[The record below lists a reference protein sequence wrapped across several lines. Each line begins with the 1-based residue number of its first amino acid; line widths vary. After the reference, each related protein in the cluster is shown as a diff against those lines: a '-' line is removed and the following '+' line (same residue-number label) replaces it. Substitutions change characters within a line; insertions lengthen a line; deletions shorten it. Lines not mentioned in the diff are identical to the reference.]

1 MVKLIEKGDLYSKI
15 AKVSILLLLCAV
27 ERGVK
32 EKERMFFIVNFLKDV
47 NLIYLNWKAK
57 RKK

>member
-27 ERGVK
+27 KRGVK
-32 EKERMFFIVNFLKDV
+32 EKERMFLIVNFLKDV
-47 NLIYLNWKAK
+47 NIICLN
-57 RKK
+57 

>member
-47 NLIYLNWKAK
+47 NIICLN
-57 RKK
+57 